1 MRWPWQRQVDERSNW
16 SVSDPAMAAYFN
28 IGPGSY
34 AGVAVNETSALGLSA
49 VWRAV
54 SLISQT
60 IASLPLRTLRDD
72 KDGIRQQV
80 PSFLDDPGT
89 PDGMTQF
96 EWTETVLLY
105 LLLHGAAPLL
115 HIYNGGG
122 ALAGTLPVHP
132 LCVTPE
138 WEKNDSGKRTGRKVF
153 QVDLEDGSRRS
164 LTQDEMTYIPG
175 LSLDGLRGASVITV
189 ARNSLGTA
197 IAGDRAAARMFGNGA
212 MIAGLVTPE
221 EDVTEEEAKAIKAG
235 LDAKLT
241 GVENAAQIAVIN
253 RKLKFTPWTMT
264 AEDAQFLESR
274 MFSVEEVARW
284 FGVPPHLLMQTDKQ
298 TSWGSGVA
306 EQNRGLA
313 RTVLTPWCNRIEQ
326 RLSRLLRGQAF
337 VEFDLTGLERGNPEG
352 EIELLIKQVEAGLLT
367 ADEARAIRN
376 LPPLPA
382 AAAQE
387 PPATEE
393 VTA

>member
-1 MRWPWQRQVDERSNW
+1 
-16 SVSDPAMAAYFN
+16 MAAYFN

-34 AGVAVNETSALGLSA
+34 AGVSVNEQSALGLSA

-60 IASLPLRTLRDD
+60 IASLPLRSLRDD
-72 KDGIRQQV
+72 SEGIRQQV

-96 EWTETVLLY
+96 EWTETVVAY

-115 HIYNGGG
+115 HIYNGAG
-122 ALAGTLPVHP
+122 ALAGTLPIHP

-138 WEKNDSGKRTGRKVF
+138 WEKDANGKATGRKVF
-153 QVDLEDGSRRS
+153 KVDLADGTLR
-164 LTQDEMTYIPG
+164 TFTPDEMTYIPG
-175 LSLDGLRGASVITV
+175 LSLDGLRGESVITV

-221 EDVTEEEAKAIKAG
+221 EDITEAEAKDIKAG
-235 LDAKLT
+235 LDAKIT

-264 AEDAQFLESR
+264 AEDAQFLQSR
-274 MFSVEEVARW
+274 AFSIEEVARW

-367 ADEARAIRN
+367 ANEARAIRN
-376 LPPLPA
+376 LPPLPEA
-382 AAAQE
+382 TTPPEVPDE
-387 PPATEE
+387 PEA
-393 VTA
+393 V